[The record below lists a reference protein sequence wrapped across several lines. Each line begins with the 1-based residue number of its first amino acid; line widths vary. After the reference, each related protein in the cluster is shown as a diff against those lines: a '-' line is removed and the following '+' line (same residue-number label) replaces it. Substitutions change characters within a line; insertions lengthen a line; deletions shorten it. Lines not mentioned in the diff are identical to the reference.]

1 MLVPIGSILPDPD
14 NLGRP
19 IEDKL
24 LGDARKNGGPL
35 GAQPVV
41 VRPAAGQTGTYTI
54 VIGERRWRLA
64 RAAGQ
69 AEIDV
74 TLQDNLDEQEGS
86 ELQLSEYYHHE
97 NLPPMSMGKAF
108 LRHRERFGVSQQEL
122 ARRTGITAGT
132 IHHYESLVRAL
143 APDLAEK
150 VEKGLLTFKEAR
162 SIADIT
168 DHERQREIAEPFVT
182 GRLSSVYV
190 EKVVGYAKKAPGR
203 PIQEVLEDVL
213 RGTKAAAKVKK
224 PQQSPAQRAGVD
236 LAKLETSVL
245 EVAGVLDAVQLQTVP
260 EYRRL
265 KLISTLRVLDA
276 KTKIALGFLSGGQA
290 RDVSVPRPP
299 VRDVAAIVSNGTHPL
314 DSKAA

>member
-1 MLVPIGSILPDPD
+1 MLVPIDSILPDPD

-19 IEDKL
+19 IDDKSLEDI
-24 LGDARKNGGPL
+24 RKNGGPL

-150 VEKGLLTFKEAR
+150 VERGLLTFKEAR

-224 PQQSPAQRAGVD
+224 NPSPAPRAGVD
-236 LAKLETSVL
+236 LTKLEILVL
-245 EVAGVLDAVQLQTVP
+245 EVAGLLDAVQLQTIP

-265 KLISTLRVLDA
+265 KLISAFRVLDA

-290 RDVSVPRPP
+290 RDMSVPRPL
-299 VRDVAAIVSNGTHPL
+299 VRGVAAIVSNGTHPL